1 MHITPSYLREQLSKS
16 YEPQEANGLARIIFC
31 DILGQSNVDYYL
43 CKDIDLSGNEEEK
56 VKSILQRLEKY
67 EPIQY
72 IEGKKYFSGR
82 EFFVRQGVLIPR
94 PETEELVELAAQ
106 ACKPNAK
113 ILDIGTGSGCIAI
126 SLSKKL
132 PEAEVH
138 AWDISE
144 MALEVAKQNNEQLK
158 ASVHFEQHDILTY
171 QATGAEAFDLI
182 ISNPPYIANSE
193 KADMEANVLNYEPHS
208 ALFVSDDN
216 PLCFYIAIADF
227 AKTALRG
234 GGKLYFEINPIY
246 ADQLKDVLIEKG
258 FCDVEIHLD
267 IHNRKRFACASKPHN
282 IE

>member
-16 YEPQEANGLARIIFC
+16 YEPQEANALARIIFC

-43 CKDIDLSGNEEEK
+43 CKDMDLSGNEEEK

-126 SLSKKL
+126 SLAKKL

-144 MALEVAKQNNEQLK
+144 AALEVAKQNNEQLS

-171 QATGAEAFDLI
+171 QATGEEAFDLI
-182 ISNPPYIANSE
+182 ISNPPYITESE
-193 KADMEANVLNYEPHS
+193 KAEMEANVLAWEPS
-208 ALFVSDDN
+208 IALFVPDN
-216 PLCFYIAIADF
+216 DPLLFYRRIGEL
-227 AKTALRG
+227 ALRMLTPN
-234 GGKLYFEINPIY
+234 GKLFFEINRAYGDATKQLLCNQGYKNIHIQKDLSGNDRFVY
-246 ADQLKDVLIEKG
+246 AE
-258 FCDVEIHLD
+258 
-267 IHNRKRFACASKPHN
+267 R
-282 IE
+282 

>member
-1 MHITPSYLREQLSKS
+1 MHITPSYLREQLNKS
-16 YEPQEANGLARIIFC
+16 YEPQEANALARIIFC
-31 DILGQSNVDYYL
+31 DMLGQSNVDYYL
-43 CKDIDLSGNEEEK
+43 CKDMDLSGNEEEK

-126 SLSKKL
+126 SLAKKL

-144 MALEVAKQNNEQLK
+144 AALEVAKQNNEQLS

-171 QATGAEAFDLI
+171 QATGEEAFDLI
-182 ISNPPYIANSE
+182 ISNPPYITESE
-193 KADMEANVLNYEPHS
+193 KAEMEANVLAWEPS
-208 ALFVSDDN
+208 IALFVPDN
-216 PLCFYIAIADF
+216 DPLLFYRRIGEL
-227 AKTALRG
+227 ALRMLTPN
-234 GGKLYFEINPIY
+234 GKLFFEINRAYGDATKQLLCNQGYRNIHIQKDLSGNDRFVY
-246 ADQLKDVLIEKG
+246 AEK
-258 FCDVEIHLD
+258 
-267 IHNRKRFACASKPHN
+267 
-282 IE
+282 

>member
-1 MHITPSYLREQLSKS
+1 MHITPSFLREQLSKS

-31 DILGQSNVDYYL
+31 DILGLSNVDYYL

-144 MALEVAKQNNEQLK
+144 VALEVAKQNNAQLK
-158 ASVHFEQHDILTY
+158 AAVHFEQHDILTY

-182 ISNPPYIANSE
+182 ISNPPYIAESE
-193 KADMEANVLNYEPHS
+193 KAEMEPNVLAWEPS
-208 ALFVSDDN
+208 IALFVPDN
-216 PLCFYIAIADF
+216 DPLLFYRRIGEL
-227 AKTALRG
+227 ALRMLTPN
-234 GGKLYFEINPIY
+234 GKLFFEINRAYGDATKQLLCNQGYKNIHIQKDLSGNDRFVY
-246 ADQLKDVLIEKG
+246 AE
-258 FCDVEIHLD
+258 
-267 IHNRKRFACASKPHN
+267 R
-282 IE
+282 

>member
-1 MHITPSYLREQLSKS
+1 MHITPSFLREQLSKS

-144 MALEVAKQNNEQLK
+144 AALEVAKQNNEQLS

-171 QATGAEAFDLI
+171 QATGEEAFDLI
-182 ISNPPYIANSE
+182 ISNPPYIAESE
-193 KADMEANVLNYEPHS
+193 KAEMEPNVLAWEPS
-208 ALFVSDDN
+208 IALFVPDN
-216 PLCFYIAIADF
+216 DPLLFYRRIGEL
-227 AKTALRG
+227 ALRMLTPN
-234 GGKLYFEINPIY
+234 GKLFFEINRAYGDATKQLLCNQGYKNIHIQKDLSGNDRFVY
-246 ADQLKDVLIEKG
+246 AE
-258 FCDVEIHLD
+258 
-267 IHNRKRFACASKPHN
+267 R
-282 IE
+282 

>member
-16 YEPQEANGLARIIFC
+16 YEPQEANALARIIFC
-31 DILGQSNVDYYL
+31 DMLGQSNVDYYL
-43 CKDIDLSGNEEEK
+43 CKDMDLSGNEEEK

-126 SLSKKL
+126 SLAKKL

-144 MALEVAKQNNEQLK
+144 AALEVAKQNNEQLS

-171 QATGAEAFDLI
+171 QATGEEAFDLI
-182 ISNPPYIANSE
+182 ISNPPYITESE
-193 KADMEANVLNYEPHS
+193 KAEMEANVLAWEPS
-208 ALFVSDDN
+208 IALFVPDN
-216 PLCFYIAIADF
+216 DPLLFYRRIGEL
-227 AKTALRG
+227 ALRMLTPN
-234 GGKLYFEINPIY
+234 GKLFFEINRAYGDATKQLLCNQGYKNIHIQKDLSGNDRFVY
-246 ADQLKDVLIEKG
+246 AEK
-258 FCDVEIHLD
+258 
-267 IHNRKRFACASKPHN
+267 
-282 IE
+282 

>member
-126 SLSKKL
+126 SLAKKL

-144 MALEVAKQNNEQLK
+144 VALEVAKQNNEQLS

-182 ISNPPYIANSE
+182 ISNPPYIAESE
-193 KADMEANVLNYEPHS
+193 KAEMEPNVLAWEPS
-208 ALFVSDDN
+208 IALFVPDN
-216 PLCFYIAIADF
+216 DPLLFYRRIGEL
-227 AKTALRG
+227 ALRMLTPN
-234 GGKLYFEINPIY
+234 GKLFFEINRAYGDATKQLLCNQGYKNIHIQKDLSGNDRFIY
-246 ADQLKDVLIEKG
+246 AEK
-258 FCDVEIHLD
+258 
-267 IHNRKRFACASKPHN
+267 
-282 IE
+282 

>member
-1 MHITPSYLREQLSKS
+1 MHITPSFLREQLSKS

-144 MALEVAKQNNEQLK
+144 VALEVAKQNNEQLS
-158 ASVHFEQHDILTY
+158 ASIHFEQHDILTY
-171 QATGAEAFDLI
+171 QATGEEAFDLI
-182 ISNPPYIANSE
+182 ISNPPYIAESE
-193 KADMEANVLNYEPHS
+193 KAEMEPNVLAWEPS
-208 ALFVSDDN
+208 IALFVPDN
-216 PLCFYIAIADF
+216 DPLLFYRRIGEL
-227 AKTALRG
+227 ALRMLTPN
-234 GGKLYFEINPIY
+234 GKLFFEINRAYGDATKQLLCNQGYKNIHIQKDLSGNDRFVY
-246 ADQLKDVLIEKG
+246 AE
-258 FCDVEIHLD
+258 
-267 IHNRKRFACASKPHN
+267 R
-282 IE
+282 

>member
-16 YEPQEANGLARIIFC
+16 YEPQEANALARIIFC
-31 DILGQSNVDYYL
+31 DMLGQSNVDYYL
-43 CKDIDLSGNEEEK
+43 CKDMDLLGNEEEK

-126 SLSKKL
+126 SLAKKL

-144 MALEVAKQNNEQLK
+144 AALEVAKQNNAQLK
-158 ASVHFEQHDILTY
+158 ATVHFEQHDILTY
-171 QATGAEAFDLI
+171 QATGEEAFDLI
-182 ISNPPYIANSE
+182 ISNPPYITESE
-193 KADMEANVLNYEPHS
+193 KAEMEANVLAWEPS
-208 ALFVSDDN
+208 IALFVPDN
-216 PLCFYIAIADF
+216 DPLLFYRRIGEL
-227 AKTALRG
+227 ALRMLTPN
-234 GGKLYFEINPIY
+234 GKLFFEINRAYGDATKQLLCNQGYKNIHIQKDLSGNDRFVY
-246 ADQLKDVLIEKG
+246 AEK
-258 FCDVEIHLD
+258 
-267 IHNRKRFACASKPHN
+267 
-282 IE
+282 

>member
-16 YEPQEANGLARIIFC
+16 YEPQETNALARIIFC
-31 DILGQSNVDYYL
+31 DMLGQSNVDYYL
-43 CKDIDLSGNEEEK
+43 CKDMDLSGNEEEK

-126 SLSKKL
+126 SLAKKL

-144 MALEVAKQNNEQLK
+144 AALEVAKQNNEQLS

-171 QATGAEAFDLI
+171 QATGEEAFDLI
-182 ISNPPYIANSE
+182 ISNPPYITESE
-193 KADMEANVLNYEPHS
+193 KAEMETNVLAWEPS
-208 ALFVSDDN
+208 IALFVPDN
-216 PLCFYIAIADF
+216 DPLLFYRRIGEL
-227 AKTALRG
+227 ALRMLTPN
-234 GGKLYFEINPIY
+234 GKLFFEINRAYGDATKQLLCNQGYKNIHIQKDLSGNDRFVY
-246 ADQLKDVLIEKG
+246 AE
-258 FCDVEIHLD
+258 
-267 IHNRKRFACASKPHN
+267 R
-282 IE
+282 

>member
-16 YEPQEANGLARIIFC
+16 YEPQEANALARIIFC

-43 CKDIDLSGNEEEK
+43 CKDMDLSGNEEEK

-126 SLSKKL
+126 SLAKKL

-144 MALEVAKQNNEQLK
+144 AALEVAKQNNEQLS

-171 QATGAEAFDLI
+171 QATGEEAFDLI
-182 ISNPPYIANSE
+182 ISNPPYITESE
-193 KADMEANVLNYEPHS
+193 KAEMEANVLAWEPS
-208 ALFVSDDN
+208 IALFVPDN
-216 PLCFYIAIADF
+216 DPLLFYRRIGEL
-227 AKTALRG
+227 ALRMLTPN
-234 GGKLYFEINPIY
+234 GKLFFEINRAYGDATKQLLCNQGYRNIHIQKDLSGNDRFVY
-246 ADQLKDVLIEKG
+246 AE
-258 FCDVEIHLD
+258 
-267 IHNRKRFACASKPHN
+267 R
-282 IE
+282 

>member
-16 YEPQEANGLARIIFC
+16 YEPQEANALARIIFC
-31 DILGQSNVDYYL
+31 DMLGQSNVDYYL
-43 CKDIDLSGNEEEK
+43 CKDMDLSGNEEEK

-126 SLSKKL
+126 SLAKKL
-132 PEAEVH
+132 PEADVH

-144 MALEVAKQNNEQLK
+144 AALEVAKQNNEQLS

-171 QATGAEAFDLI
+171 QATGEEAFDLI
-182 ISNPPYIANSE
+182 ISNPPYITESE
-193 KADMEANVLNYEPHS
+193 KAEMETNVLAWEPS
-208 ALFVSDDN
+208 IALFVPDN
-216 PLCFYIAIADF
+216 DPLLFYRRIGEL
-227 AKTALRG
+227 ALRMLTPN
-234 GGKLYFEINPIY
+234 GKLFFEINRAYGDATKQLLCNQGYKNIHIQKDLSGNDRFVY
-246 ADQLKDVLIEKG
+246 AE
-258 FCDVEIHLD
+258 
-267 IHNRKRFACASKPHN
+267 R
-282 IE
+282 

>member
-16 YEPQEANGLARIIFC
+16 YEPQEANALARIIFC
-31 DILGQSNVDYYL
+31 DMLGQSNVDYYL

-126 SLSKKL
+126 SLAKKL
-132 PEAEVH
+132 PEADVH

-144 MALEVAKQNNEQLK
+144 AALEVAKQNNEQLS

-171 QATGAEAFDLI
+171 QATGEEAFDLI
-182 ISNPPYIANSE
+182 ISNPPYITESE
-193 KADMEANVLNYEPHS
+193 KAEMETNVLAWEPS
-208 ALFVSDDN
+208 IALFVPDN
-216 PLCFYIAIADF
+216 DPLLFYRRIGEL
-227 AKTALRG
+227 ALRMLTPN
-234 GGKLYFEINPIY
+234 GKLFFEINRAYGDATKQLLCNQGYKNIHIQKDLSGNDRFVY
-246 ADQLKDVLIEKG
+246 AEK
-258 FCDVEIHLD
+258 
-267 IHNRKRFACASKPHN
+267 
-282 IE
+282 

>member
-1 MHITPSYLREQLSKS
+1 M
-16 YEPQEANGLARIIFC
+16 
-31 DILGQSNVDYYL
+31 
-43 CKDIDLSGNEEEK
+43 
-56 VKSILQRLEKY
+56 KSILQRLEKY

-126 SLSKKL
+126 SLAKKL

-144 MALEVAKQNNEQLK
+144 AALEVAKQNNEQLS

-171 QATGAEAFDLI
+171 LATGEEAFDLI
-182 ISNPPYIANSE
+182 ISNPPYITESE
-193 KADMEANVLNYEPHS
+193 KAEMEANVLAWEPS
-208 ALFVSDDN
+208 IALFVPDN
-216 PLCFYIAIADF
+216 DPLLFYRRIGEL
-227 AKTALRG
+227 ALRMLTPN
-234 GGKLYFEINPIY
+234 GKLFFEINRAYGDATKQLLCNQGYKNIHIQKDLSGNDRFVY
-246 ADQLKDVLIEKG
+246 AE
-258 FCDVEIHLD
+258 
-267 IHNRKRFACASKPHN
+267 R
-282 IE
+282 

>member
-132 PEAEVH
+132 PEAEGH

-144 MALEVAKQNNEQLK
+144 VALEVAKQNNEQLS

-171 QATGAEAFDLI
+171 QATGEEAFDLI
-182 ISNPPYIANSE
+182 ISNPPYIAESE
-193 KADMEANVLNYEPHS
+193 KAEMEPNVLAWEPS
-208 ALFVSDDN
+208 IALFVPDN
-216 PLCFYIAIADF
+216 DPLLFYRRIGEL
-227 AKTALRG
+227 ALRMLTPN
-234 GGKLYFEINPIY
+234 GKLFFEINRAYGDATKQLLCNQGYKNIHIQKDLSGNDRFVY
-246 ADQLKDVLIEKG
+246 AE
-258 FCDVEIHLD
+258 
-267 IHNRKRFACASKPHN
+267 R
-282 IE
+282 

>member
-16 YEPQEANGLARIIFC
+16 YEPQEANALARIVFC

-43 CKDIDLSGNEEEK
+43 CKDMDLSGNEEEK
-56 VKSILQRLEKY
+56 VKSILQRLENF

-106 ACKPNAK
+106 VCKADSK

-132 PEAEVH
+132 PEAEVY
-138 AWDISE
+138 AWDISDI
-144 MALEVAKQNNEQLK
+144 ALEIAKQNNEQLG

-171 QATGAEAFDLI
+171 KTTGEEAFDLI
-182 ISNPPYIANSE
+182 ISNPPYITESE
-193 KADMEANVLNYEPHS
+193 KRDMEANVLEWEPDI
-208 ALFVSDDN
+208 ALFVPDN
-216 PLCFYIAIADF
+216 DPLLFYRRIGEL
-227 AKTALRG
+227 ALQMLSPN
-234 GGKLYFEINPIY
+234 GKLYFEINRAYGKETAQLLHNQGYKNIHIKKDISGNDRFVY
-246 ADQLKDVLIEKG
+246 AEK
-258 FCDVEIHLD
+258 
-267 IHNRKRFACASKPHN
+267 
-282 IE
+282 

>member
-16 YEPQEANGLARIIFC
+16 YEPQEANALARIIFC
-31 DILGQSNVDYYL
+31 DMLGQSNVDYYL
-43 CKDIDLSGNEEEK
+43 CKDMDLSGNEEEK

-126 SLSKKL
+126 SLAKKL

-144 MALEVAKQNNEQLK
+144 AALEVAKQNNEQLS

-171 QATGAEAFDLI
+171 QATGEEAFDLI
-182 ISNPPYIANSE
+182 ISNPPYITESE
-193 KADMEANVLNYEPHS
+193 KAEMETNVLAWEPS
-208 ALFVSDDN
+208 IALFVPDN
-216 PLCFYIAIADF
+216 DPLLFYRRIGEL
-227 AKTALRG
+227 ALRMLTPN
-234 GGKLYFEINPIY
+234 GKLFFEINRAYGDATKQLLCNQGYKNIHIQKDLSGNDRFVY
-246 ADQLKDVLIEKG
+246 AE
-258 FCDVEIHLD
+258 
-267 IHNRKRFACASKPHN
+267 R
-282 IE
+282 

>member
-1 MHITPSYLREQLSKS
+1 MHITPSFLREHLSKS

-31 DILGQSNVDYYL
+31 DIIGQSNVDYYL

-144 MALEVAKQNNEQLK
+144 VALEVAKQNNEQLS
-158 ASVHFEQHDILTY
+158 ASVHFEQHDILTF
-171 QATGAEAFDLI
+171 QATGEEAFDLI
-182 ISNPPYIANSE
+182 ISNPPYIAESE
-193 KADMEANVLNYEPHS
+193 KAEMEPNVLAWEPS
-208 ALFVSDDN
+208 IALFVPDN
-216 PLCFYIAIADF
+216 DPLLFYRRIGEL
-227 AKTALRG
+227 ALRMLTPN
-234 GGKLYFEINPIY
+234 GKLFFEINRAYGDATKQLLCNQGYKNIHIQKDLSGNDRFVY
-246 ADQLKDVLIEKG
+246 AE
-258 FCDVEIHLD
+258 
-267 IHNRKRFACASKPHN
+267 R
-282 IE
+282 

>member
-16 YEPQEANGLARIIFC
+16 YEPQEANALARIIFC

-43 CKDIDLSGNEEEK
+43 CKDMDLSGNEEEK

-113 ILDIGTGSGCIAI
+113 ILDVGTGSGCIAI
-126 SLSKKL
+126 SLAKKL

-144 MALEVAKQNNEQLK
+144 AALEVAKQNNEQLS

-171 QATGAEAFDLI
+171 QATGEEAFDLI
-182 ISNPPYIANSE
+182 ISNPPYITESE
-193 KADMEANVLNYEPHS
+193 KAEMEANVLAWEPS
-208 ALFVSDDN
+208 IALFVPDN
-216 PLCFYIAIADF
+216 DPLLFYRRIGEL
-227 AKTALRG
+227 ALRMLTPN
-234 GGKLYFEINPIY
+234 GKLFFEINRAYGDATKQLLCNQGYKNIHIQKDLSGNDRFVY
-246 ADQLKDVLIEKG
+246 AE
-258 FCDVEIHLD
+258 
-267 IHNRKRFACASKPHN
+267 R
-282 IE
+282 

>member
-16 YEPQEANGLARIIFC
+16 YEPQEANALARIIFC

-43 CKDIDLSGNEEEK
+43 CKDMDLSGNEEEK

-126 SLSKKL
+126 SLAKKL

-144 MALEVAKQNNEQLK
+144 AALEVAKQNNEQLS

-171 QATGAEAFDLI
+171 QATGEEAFDLI
-182 ISNPPYIANSE
+182 ISNPPYITESE
-193 KADMEANVLNYEPHS
+193 KAEMEANVLAWEPS
-208 ALFVSDDN
+208 IALFVPDN
-216 PLCFYIAIADF
+216 DPLLFYRRIGEL
-227 AKTALRG
+227 ALRMLTPN
-234 GGKLYFEINPIY
+234 GKLFFEINRAYGDATKQLLCNQGYKNIHIQKDLSGNDRFVY
-246 ADQLKDVLIEKG
+246 AEK
-258 FCDVEIHLD
+258 
-267 IHNRKRFACASKPHN
+267 
-282 IE
+282 

>member
-16 YEPQEANGLARIIFC
+16 YEPQEANALARIIFC

-43 CKDIDLSGNEEEK
+43 CKDMDLSGNEEEK

-82 EFFVRQGVLIPR
+82 DFFVRQGVLIPR

-106 ACKPNAK
+106 VCKPNAK

-126 SLSKKL
+126 SLAKKL

-144 MALEVAKQNNEQLK
+144 AALEVAKQNNEQLS

-171 QATGAEAFDLI
+171 QATGEEAFDLI
-182 ISNPPYIANSE
+182 ISNPPYITESE
-193 KADMEANVLNYEPHS
+193 KAEMEANVLAWEPS
-208 ALFVSDDN
+208 IALFVPDN
-216 PLCFYIAIADF
+216 DPLLFYRRIGEL
-227 AKTALRG
+227 ALRMLTPN
-234 GGKLYFEINPIY
+234 GKLFFEINRAYGDATKQLLCNQGYKNIHIQKDLSGNDRFVY
-246 ADQLKDVLIEKG
+246 AE
-258 FCDVEIHLD
+258 
-267 IHNRKRFACASKPHN
+267 R
-282 IE
+282 

>member
-67 EPIQY
+67 EPIQF

-144 MALEVAKQNNEQLK
+144 VALEVAKQNNEQLS

-171 QATGAEAFDLI
+171 QATGEEAFDLI
-182 ISNPPYIANSE
+182 ISNPPYIAESE
-193 KADMEANVLNYEPHS
+193 KAEMEPNVLAWEPS
-208 ALFVSDDN
+208 IALFVPDN
-216 PLCFYIAIADF
+216 DPLLFYRRIGEL
-227 AKTALRG
+227 ALRMLTPN
-234 GGKLYFEINPIY
+234 GKLFFEINRAYGDATKQLLCNQGYKNIHIQKDLSGNDRFVY
-246 ADQLKDVLIEKG
+246 AE
-258 FCDVEIHLD
+258 
-267 IHNRKRFACASKPHN
+267 R
-282 IE
+282 

>member
-126 SLSKKL
+126 LLSKKL

-144 MALEVAKQNNEQLK
+144 VALEVAKQNNAQLK

-171 QATGAEAFDLI
+171 QATGEEAFDLI
-182 ISNPPYIANSE
+182 ISNPPYIAESE
-193 KADMEANVLNYEPHS
+193 KAEMEPNVLAWEPS
-208 ALFVSDDN
+208 IALFVPDN
-216 PLCFYIAIADF
+216 DPLLFYRRIGEL
-227 AKTALRG
+227 ALRMLTPN
-234 GGKLYFEINPIY
+234 GKLYFEINRAYGGATKQLLCNQGYKNIHIQKDLSGNDRFVY
-246 ADQLKDVLIEKG
+246 AE
-258 FCDVEIHLD
+258 
-267 IHNRKRFACASKPHN
+267 R
-282 IE
+282 

>member
-82 EFFVRQGVLIPR
+82 EFYVRQGVLIPR

-106 ACKPNAK
+106 ACKQNAK

-182 ISNPPYIANSE
+182 ISNPPYIAESE
-193 KADMEANVLNYEPHS
+193 KADMEPNVLAWEPS
-208 ALFVSDDN
+208 IALFVPDN
-216 PLCFYIAIADF
+216 DPLLFYRRIGEL
-227 AKTALRG
+227 ALRMLTPN
-234 GGKLYFEINPIY
+234 GKLFFEINRAYGDATKQLLCNQGYKNIHIQKDLSGNDRFVY
-246 ADQLKDVLIEKG
+246 AE
-258 FCDVEIHLD
+258 
-267 IHNRKRFACASKPHN
+267 R
-282 IE
+282 

>member
-16 YEPQEANGLARIIFC
+16 YEPQEANALARIIFC
-31 DILGQSNVDYYL
+31 DMLGQSNVDYYL
-43 CKDIDLSGNEEEK
+43 CKDMDLSGNEEEK

-126 SLSKKL
+126 SLAKKL

-144 MALEVAKQNNEQLK
+144 AALEVAKQNNEQLS

-171 QATGAEAFDLI
+171 QATGEETFDLI
-182 ISNPPYIANSE
+182 ISNPPYITESE
-193 KADMEANVLNYEPHS
+193 KAEMEANVLAWEPS
-208 ALFVSDDN
+208 IALFVPDN
-216 PLCFYIAIADF
+216 DPLLFYRRIGEL
-227 AKTALRG
+227 ALRMLTPN
-234 GGKLYFEINPIY
+234 GKLFFEINRAYGDATKQLLCNQGYRNIHIQKDLSGNDRFVY
-246 ADQLKDVLIEKG
+246 AE
-258 FCDVEIHLD
+258 
-267 IHNRKRFACASKPHN
+267 R
-282 IE
+282 

>member
-1 MHITPSYLREQLSKS
+1 MHITPSFLREQLSKS

-94 PETEELVELAAQ
+94 TETEELVELAAQ

-144 MALEVAKQNNEQLK
+144 VALEVAKQNNEQLS

-171 QATGAEAFDLI
+171 QATGEEAFDLI
-182 ISNPPYIANSE
+182 ISNPPYIAESE
-193 KADMEANVLNYEPHS
+193 KAKMEANVLAWEPS
-208 ALFVSDDN
+208 IALFVPDN
-216 PLCFYIAIADF
+216 DPLLFYRRIGEL
-227 AKTALRG
+227 ALRMLTPN
-234 GGKLYFEINPIY
+234 GKLFFEINRAYGDATKQLLCNQGYKNIHIQKDLSGNDRFVY
-246 ADQLKDVLIEKG
+246 AE
-258 FCDVEIHLD
+258 
-267 IHNRKRFACASKPHN
+267 R
-282 IE
+282 

>member
-16 YEPQEANGLARIIFC
+16 YEPQEANALARIIFC
-31 DILGQSNVDYYL
+31 DMLGQSNVDYYL
-43 CKDIDLSGNEEEK
+43 CKDMDLSGNEEEK

-126 SLSKKL
+126 SLAKKL

-144 MALEVAKQNNEQLK
+144 AALEVAKQNNEQLS

-171 QATGAEAFDLI
+171 QATGEEAFDLI
-182 ISNPPYIANSE
+182 ISNPPYITESE
-193 KADMEANVLNYEPHS
+193 KAEMEANVLAWEPS
-208 ALFVSDDN
+208 IALFVPDN
-216 PLCFYIAIADF
+216 DPLLFYRRIGEL
-227 AKTALRG
+227 ALRMLTPN
-234 GGKLYFEINPIY
+234 GKLFFEINRAYGDATKQLLCNQGYRNIHIQKDLSGNDRFVY
-246 ADQLKDVLIEKG
+246 AE
-258 FCDVEIHLD
+258 
-267 IHNRKRFACASKPHN
+267 R
-282 IE
+282 

>member
-16 YEPQEANGLARIIFC
+16 YEPQEANALARIIFC
-31 DILGQSNVDYYL
+31 DMLGQSNVDYYL

-126 SLSKKL
+126 SLAKKL
-132 PEAEVH
+132 PEADVH

-144 MALEVAKQNNEQLK
+144 AALEVAKQNNEQLS

-171 QATGAEAFDLI
+171 QATGEEAFDLI
-182 ISNPPYIANSE
+182 ISNPPYITESE
-193 KADMEANVLNYEPHS
+193 KAEMETNVLAWEPII
-208 ALFVSDDN
+208 ALFVPDN
-216 PLCFYIAIADF
+216 DPLLFYRRIGEL
-227 AKTALRG
+227 ALRMLTPN
-234 GGKLYFEINPIY
+234 GKLFFEINRAYGDATKQLLCNQGYKNIHIQKDLSGNDRFVY
-246 ADQLKDVLIEKG
+246 AEK
-258 FCDVEIHLD
+258 
-267 IHNRKRFACASKPHN
+267 
-282 IE
+282 

>member
-16 YEPQEANGLARIIFC
+16 YEPQEANALARIIFC
-31 DILGQSNVDYYL
+31 DMLGQSNVDYYL
-43 CKDIDLSGNEEEK
+43 CKDMDLSGNEEEK

-126 SLSKKL
+126 SLAKKL

-144 MALEVAKQNNEQLK
+144 AALEVAKQNNEQLS

-171 QATGAEAFDLI
+171 QVTGEEAFDLI
-182 ISNPPYIANSE
+182 ISNPPYITESE
-193 KADMEANVLNYEPHS
+193 KAEMETNVLAWEPS
-208 ALFVSDDN
+208 IALFVPDN
-216 PLCFYIAIADF
+216 DPLLFYRRIGEL
-227 AKTALRG
+227 ALRMLTPN
-234 GGKLYFEINPIY
+234 GKLFFEINRAYGDATKQLLCNQGYKNIHIQKDLSGNDRFVY
-246 ADQLKDVLIEKG
+246 AE
-258 FCDVEIHLD
+258 
-267 IHNRKRFACASKPHN
+267 R
-282 IE
+282 

>member
-1 MHITPSYLREQLSKS
+1 MHITPSYLREQLRKS
-16 YEPQEANGLARIIFC
+16 YEPQEANALARIIFC
-31 DILGQSNVDYYL
+31 DMLGQSNVDYYL
-43 CKDIDLSGNEEEK
+43 CKDMDLSGNEEEK

-126 SLSKKL
+126 SLAKKL

-144 MALEVAKQNNEQLK
+144 AALEVAKQNNEQLS

-171 QATGAEAFDLI
+171 QVTGEEAFDLI
-182 ISNPPYIANSE
+182 ISNPPYITESE
-193 KADMEANVLNYEPHS
+193 KAEMETNVLAWEPS
-208 ALFVSDDN
+208 IALFVPDN
-216 PLCFYIAIADF
+216 DPLLFYRRIGEL
-227 AKTALRG
+227 ALRMLTPN
-234 GGKLYFEINPIY
+234 GKLFFEINRAYGDATKQLLCNQGYKNIHIQKDLSGNDRFVY
-246 ADQLKDVLIEKG
+246 AE
-258 FCDVEIHLD
+258 
-267 IHNRKRFACASKPHN
+267 R
-282 IE
+282 

>member
-82 EFFVRQGVLIPR
+82 DFFVRQGVLIPR

-182 ISNPPYIANSE
+182 ISNPPYIAESE
-193 KADMEANVLNYEPHS
+193 KADMEPNVLAWEPS
-208 ALFVSDDN
+208 IALFVPDN
-216 PLCFYIAIADF
+216 DPLLFYRRIGEL
-227 AKTALRG
+227 ALRMLTPN
-234 GGKLYFEINPIY
+234 GKLFFEINRAYGDATKQLLCNQGYKNIHIQKDLSGNDRFVY
-246 ADQLKDVLIEKG
+246 AE
-258 FCDVEIHLD
+258 
-267 IHNRKRFACASKPHN
+267 R
-282 IE
+282 

>member
-144 MALEVAKQNNEQLK
+144 VALEVAKQNNEQLS

-171 QATGAEAFDLI
+171 QATGEEAFDLI
-182 ISNPPYIANSE
+182 ISNPPYIAESE
-193 KADMEANVLNYEPHS
+193 KAEMEPNVLVWEPS
-208 ALFVSDDN
+208 IALFVPDN
-216 PLCFYIAIADF
+216 DPLLFYRRIGEL
-227 AKTALRG
+227 ALRMLTPN
-234 GGKLYFEINPIY
+234 GKLFFEINRAYGDATKQLLCNQGYKNIHIQKDLSGNDRFVY
-246 ADQLKDVLIEKG
+246 AE
-258 FCDVEIHLD
+258 
-267 IHNRKRFACASKPHN
+267 R
-282 IE
+282 